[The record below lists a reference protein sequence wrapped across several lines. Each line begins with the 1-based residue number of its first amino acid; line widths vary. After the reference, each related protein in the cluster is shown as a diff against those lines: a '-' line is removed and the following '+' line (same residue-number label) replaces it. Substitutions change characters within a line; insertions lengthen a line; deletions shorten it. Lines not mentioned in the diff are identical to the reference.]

1 MGRPLWLLAFGAALL
16 ALALALLGLVS
27 RRDRRRL
34 GGIGHFLASTILVL
48 AAALAIAVGV
58 GMRGYSALTREVRAA
73 TVEVR
78 ALGNQ
83 RYEAVVRFRD
93 GGSQTFTLRGDALY
107 VDAHILKW
115 TPAANLLGLHTSY
128 RLDRIAG
135 RYDSIDDEQ
144 TQPRT
149 VYALHDPAAVDL
161 FAFAQRYR
169 FLAPILDATYG
180 SGTFVPLGAGG
191 TFEIEVS
198 TTGLLARQTSTAPAP
213 PAPPSR

>member
-16 ALALALLGLVS
+16 ALVLALLGLVS

-34 GGIGHFLASTILVL
+34 GGLGHFLGSTILL
-48 AAALAIAVGV
+48 LLAALALAVGV
-58 GMRGYSALTREVRAA
+58 GMRGYSALTREITAA

-78 ALGNQ
+78 PLGDR
-83 RYEAVVRFRD
+83 RYEAVVHFRD
-93 GGSQTFTLRGDALY
+93 GGSQDFTLRGDALY

-135 RYDSIDDEQ
+135 RYDNIDDEQ

-161 FAFAQRYR
+161 FAFARRYQ

-180 SGTFVPLGAGG
+180 SGTFVPLSAGG
-191 TFEIEVS
+191 TFEIRVS
-198 TTGLLARQTSTAPAP
+198 TTGLLARQTSTVPALP
-213 PAPPSR
+213 QPPSR